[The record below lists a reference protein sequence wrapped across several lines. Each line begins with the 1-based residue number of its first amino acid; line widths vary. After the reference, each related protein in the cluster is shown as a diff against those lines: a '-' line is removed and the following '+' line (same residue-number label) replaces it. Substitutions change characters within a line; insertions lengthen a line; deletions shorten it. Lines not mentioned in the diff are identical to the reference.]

1 MRWVM
6 KKKERV
12 MMSDKFNDDTIAAIC
27 TGLTGSGINIIR
39 ISGDEAFKIA
49 DDIFVG
55 KSGKKIADMGNFS
68 VNYGFIVDKND
79 SVDNVDNRQNAEPDM
94 ATGQEAEGDVKSQNT
109 VVDTVDEVLLLK
121 MQAPHSYTKEDVIE
135 IDCHGGIVVTKKIL
149 EIVLKNGARL
159 AEPGE
164 FTKRAFL
171 NGRIDLSQA
180 EAVIDIINA
189 KSNLALKNS
198 VKQLKGSVKD
208 KIIEI
213 REKLISKTAYIEAAL
228 DDPEHISLEGFTDEA
243 LSDFED
249 IEKKL
254 KKLVDTSDEGR
265 LINEGI
271 NTCILGLPNA
281 GKSSLLNALLDEERA
296 IVTDIAGTTR
306 DVLKETVV
314 FGDVVLNIIDTAGIR
329 DTGDVI
335 EKIGVDRAKKEAE
348 NADLILY
355 VVDLKEGLGEKDK
368 EILEEIKDKKTIVV
382 YNKSDLLAEKG
393 AFPEDGE
400 NGSGSGAE
408 IAHIT
413 LSSKTGEGIEE
424 LKNTIKTLFYNGSIN
439 NSEDVIITNER
450 HRELLIKA
458 LKSVD
463 NAIDGIKQNMSEDF
477 LTIDLMDAYEALG
490 SIIGE
495 SVEDDLADRIFK
507 DFCMGK

>member
-1 MRWVM
+1 MI
-6 KKKERV
+6 
-12 MMSDKFNDDTIAAIC
+12 NNNDTIAAIC

-39 ISGDEAFKIA
+39 ISGEKAFAIA

-55 KSGKKIADMGNFS
+55 KSGKKIAEMGNFS
-68 VNYGFIVDKND
+68 VNYGFIVDKNN
-79 SVDNVDNRQNAEPDM
+79 SVDNVDKCQNIEPGNVT
-94 ATGQEAEGDVKSQNT
+94 AQISGEVVKGNNADG
-109 VVDTVDEVLLLK
+109 VIIDEILLLK

-135 IDCHGGIVVTKKIL
+135 IDCHGGIMVTKKIL
-149 EIVLKNGARL
+149 GLVLKCGARL

-213 REKLISKTAYIEAAL
+213 REKIISKTAYIEAAL
-228 DDPEHISLEGFTDEA
+228 DDPEHISLDGFSDEA
-243 LSDFED
+243 FDEFED

-314 FGDVVLNIIDTAGIR
+314 FGDVLLNIIDTAGIR

-382 YNKSDLLAEKG
+382 YNKSDLLAE
-393 AFPEDGE
+393 
-400 NGSGSGAE
+400 NGNTDCGAE
-408 IAHIT
+408 SDKNISPDQAAIT

-424 LKNTIKTLFYNGSIN
+424 LKNMIKTLFYSGSIN
-439 NSEDVIITNER
+439 NSEDVLITNER
-450 HRELLIKA
+450 HRELLISA
-458 LKSVD
+458 LRSV
-463 NAIDGIKQNMSEDF
+463 NNVINGIQDSVSEDF

-490 SIIGE
+490 KIIGE

>member
-1 MRWVM
+1 M
-6 KKKERV
+6 
-12 MMSDKFNDDTIAAIC
+12 
-27 TGLTGSGINIIR
+27 
-39 ISGDEAFKIA
+39 
-49 DDIFVG
+49 
-55 KSGKKIADMGNFS
+55 
-68 VNYGFIVDKND
+68 
-79 SVDNVDNRQNAEPDM
+79 
-94 ATGQEAEGDVKSQNT
+94 
-109 VVDTVDEVLLLK
+109 
-121 MQAPHSYTKEDVIE
+121 
-135 IDCHGGIVVTKKIL
+135 
-149 EIVLKNGARL
+149 
-159 AEPGE
+159 
-164 FTKRAFL
+164 
-171 NGRIDLSQA
+171 
-180 EAVIDIINA
+180 
-189 KSNLALKNS
+189 
-198 VKQLKGSVKD
+198 GSVKD
-208 KIIEI
+208 KILEI

-243 LSDFED
+243 LGDFED
-249 IEKKL
+249 IAKSL
-254 KKLVDTSDEGR
+254 KKLVDSSDEGR

-314 FGDVVLNIIDTAGIR
+314 FEDVVLNIIDTAGIR

-355 VVDLKEGLGEKDK
+355 IVDLNEGLNEKDK

-382 YNKSDLLAEKG
+382 YNKSDLLQNQQDL
-393 AFPEDGE
+393 PEEGKDEPGTG
-400 NGSGSGAE
+400 NE

-413 LSSKTGEGIEE
+413 LSSKTGEGIED
-424 LKNTIKTLFYNGSIN
+424 LKNTIKTLFYNGSIS

-458 LKSVD
+458 LKSVQ
-463 NAIDGIKQNMSEDF
+463 NVINGIKDNVSEDF
-477 LTIDLMDAYEALG
+477 LTIDLMDAYESLG

>member
-1 MRWVM
+1 
-6 KKKERV
+6 
-12 MMSDKFNDDTIAAIC
+12 MSDKFNDDTIAAIC

-39 ISGDEAFKIA
+39 ISGEKAFEVA
-49 DDIFVG
+49 DSIFVG
-55 KSGKKIADMGNFS
+55 KSGKKIAEMRNFS
-68 VNYGFIVDKND
+68 VNYGYIVDKSYN
-79 SVDNVDNRQNAEPDM
+79 VDNVDNLSE
-94 ATGQEAEGDVKSQNT
+94 E
-109 VVDTVDEVLLLK
+109 TVDEVLLMK

-135 IDCHGGIVVTKKIL
+135 IDCHGGIIVTKKIL
-149 EIVLKNGARL
+149 GLILKNGARL

-198 VKQLKGSVKD
+198 VQQLKGSVKK
-208 KIIEI
+208 KIVEI

-228 DDPEHISLEGFTDEA
+228 DDPEHISLEGFTEENKNE
-243 LSDFED
+243 FEEIAKD
-249 IEKKL
+249 L
-254 KKLVDTSDEGR
+254 KKLVDTFDEGR
-265 LINEGI
+265 LLNEGI

-281 GKSSLLNALLDEERA
+281 GKSSLLNALLNEERA

-306 DVLKETVV
+306 DILRETVV

-329 DTGDVI
+329 DTGDII

-355 VVDLKEGLGEKDK
+355 VIDLNEGINNKDL

-382 YNKSDLLAEKG
+382 YNKSDLL
-393 AFPEDGE
+393 PE
-400 NGSGSGAE
+400 NGSVSLNAE
-408 IAHIT
+408 NAGNNSTGKAAIT

-424 LKNTIKTLFYNGSIN
+424 LKTMIKALFYSGSIN
-439 NSEDVIITNER
+439 NSEDVLITNER
-450 HRELLIKA
+450 HRELLSSA
-458 LKSVD
+458 LRSINNVINAVQD
-463 NAIDGIKQNMSEDF
+463 NVSEDF
-477 LTIDLMDAYEALG
+477 LTIDLMDAYETLG
-490 SIIGE
+490 KIIGE

>member
-1 MRWVM
+1 
-6 KKKERV
+6 
-12 MMSDKFNDDTIAAIC
+12 MSDNSIVSRLSTEDTIAAIC

-39 ISGDEAFKIA
+39 ISGDKAFEIA

-55 KSGKKIADMGNFS
+55 KSGKKIRDMGNFS
-68 VNYGFIVDKND
+68 VNYGYIVDKND
-79 SVDNVDNRQNAEPDM
+79 SVDN
-94 ATGQEAEGDVKSQNT
+94 
-109 VVDTVDEVLLLK
+109 VDEVLLLK

-135 IDCHGGIVVTKKIL
+135 IDCHGGIMVTKKIL
-149 EIVLKNGARL
+149 GIVLKCGARL

-180 EAVIDIINA
+180 EAVIDVINA

-208 KIIEI
+208 KILEI
-213 REKLISKTAYIEAAL
+213 RERLISKTAYIEAAL

-243 LSDFED
+243 LGDFED
-249 IEKKL
+249 IEKSL
-254 KKLVDTSDEGR
+254 KKLVDSSDEGR

-306 DVLKETVV
+306 DVLKETAV
-314 FGDVVLNIIDTAGIR
+314 FDDVVLNIIDTAGIR

-355 VVDLKEGLGEKDK
+355 IVDLKEGLSEKDK

-382 YNKSDLLAEKG
+382 YNKSDLLQNKEDL
-393 AFPEDGE
+393 PEEGKDESDLG
-400 NGSGSGAE
+400 NE

-424 LKNTIKTLFYNGSIN
+424 LKNTIKSLFYNGSIN

-458 LKSVD
+458 LKSVR
-463 NAIDGIKQNMSEDF
+463 NVINGIKDNVSEDF
-477 LTIDLMDAYEALG
+477 LTIDLMDAYESLG

>member
-1 MRWVM
+1 
-6 KKKERV
+6 
-12 MMSDKFNDDTIAAIC
+12 MSDKFNDDTIAAIC

-39 ISGDEAFKIA
+39 ISGEKAFEVA
-49 DDIFVG
+49 DSIFVG
-55 KSGKKIADMGNFS
+55 KSGKKIAEMRNFS
-68 VNYGFIVDKND
+68 VNYGYIVDKSYN
-79 SVDNVDNRQNAEPDM
+79 VDNVDNLSE
-94 ATGQEAEGDVKSQNT
+94 E
-109 VVDTVDEVLLLK
+109 TVDEVLLMK

-135 IDCHGGIVVTKKIL
+135 IDCHGGIIVTKKIL
-149 EIVLKNGARL
+149 GLILKNGARL

-198 VKQLKGSVKD
+198 VQQLKGSVKK
-208 KIIEI
+208 KIVEI

-228 DDPEHISLEGFTDEA
+228 DDPEHISLEGFTEENKNE
-243 LSDFED
+243 FEEIAKD
-249 IEKKL
+249 L
-254 KKLVDTSDEGR
+254 KKLVDTFDEGR
-265 LINEGI
+265 LLNEGI

-281 GKSSLLNALLDEERA
+281 GKSSLLNALLNEERA

-306 DVLKETVV
+306 DILRETVV

-329 DTGDVI
+329 DTGDII

-348 NADLILY
+348 SADLILY
-355 VVDLKEGLGEKDK
+355 VIDLNEGINNKDL

-382 YNKSDLLAEKG
+382 YNKSDLL
-393 AFPEDGE
+393 PE
-400 NGSGSGAE
+400 NGSVSLNAENAGNGSTGKTA
-408 IAHIT
+408 IT

-424 LKNTIKTLFYNGSIN
+424 LKTMIKTLFYSGSIN
-439 NSEDVIITNER
+439 NSEDVLITNER
-450 HRELLIKA
+450 HRELLSSA
-458 LKSVD
+458 LRSINNVINAVQD
-463 NAIDGIKQNMSEDF
+463 NVSEDF
-477 LTIDLMDAYEALG
+477 LTIDLMDAYETLG
-490 SIIGE
+490 KIIGE

>member
-1 MRWVM
+1 MCTQACGMVRDM
-6 KKKERV
+6 NYQ
-12 MMSDKFNDDTIAAIC
+12 MSENNTMSRLSTDDTIAAIC

-39 ISGDEAFKIA
+39 ISGEKAFEVA
-49 DDIFVG
+49 DRIFVG
-55 KSGKKIADMGNFS
+55 KSGKKIAEMRNFS
-68 VNYGFIVDKND
+68 VNYGYIVDKSYN
-79 SVDNVDNRQNAEPDM
+79 VDNVDNSTE
-94 ATGQEAEGDVKSQNT
+94 E
-109 VVDTVDEVLLLK
+109 TVDEVLLLK
-121 MQAPHSYTKEDVIE
+121 MKAPNSYTKEDVIE
-135 IDCHGGIVVTKKIL
+135 IDCHGGIMVTKKIL
-149 EIVLKNGARL
+149 GLVLKNGARL

-198 VKQLKGSVKD
+198 VQQLKGSVKQR
-208 KIIEI
+208 IIEI

-228 DDPEHISLEGFTDEA
+228 DDPEHISLDGFTEENQNE
-243 LSDFED
+243 FEEISKD
-249 IEKKL
+249 L
-254 KKLVDTSDEGR
+254 KRLVDSFDEGR
-265 LINEGI
+265 LLNEGI

-281 GKSSLLNALLDEERA
+281 GKSSLLNALLNEERA

-306 DVLKETVV
+306 DILRETVV

-329 DTGDVI
+329 ETKDLI

-355 VVDLKEGLGEKDK
+355 VVDLNEGIKDK
-368 EILEEIKDKKTIVV
+368 DLEILEEIKDKKTIVV
-382 YNKSDLLAEKG
+382 YNKSDLLAE
-393 AFPEDGE
+393 
-400 NGSGSGAE
+400 NGNTDCGAE
-408 IAHIT
+408 NDKNISPEQAAIT

-424 LKNTIKTLFYNGSIN
+424 LKNMIKTLFYSGSIN
-439 NSEDVIITNER
+439 NREDVLITNER
-450 HRELLIKA
+450 HRELLISA
-458 LKSVD
+458 LRSV
-463 NAIDGIKQNMSEDF
+463 NNVINGIQDSVSEDF

-490 SIIGE
+490 KIIGE